1 MVNCKKTK
9 DNLFFLDIPFACNH
23 RYITVYSHKEYAI
36 F

>member
-1 MVNCKKTK
+1 MVNCKKNK
-9 DNLFFLDIPFACNH
+9 GQPVFLDIPFACNH